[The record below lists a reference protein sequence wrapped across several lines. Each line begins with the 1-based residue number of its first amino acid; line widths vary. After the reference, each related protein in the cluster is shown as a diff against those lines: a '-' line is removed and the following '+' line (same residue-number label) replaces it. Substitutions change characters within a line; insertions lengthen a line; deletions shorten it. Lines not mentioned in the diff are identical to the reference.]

1 MNTLSMPQQKTFQK
15 IYPLSLFVR
24 SVSQQFTGC
33 LYVASETINWS
44 IFLEQGKLIFATNS
58 DRPMARLERH
68 LQELSQ
74 QIPSLTKTIQTQI
87 QYQFALDGAEQLP
100 NSDFHAI
107 RWLLE
112 HKYLD
117 QTQAAMLIE
126 ELARE
131 VIEPF
136 LSISE
141 GNYEFIQ
148 QNGIDGYQGLCHIE
162 LRPLVESCQMQL
174 RRKSSAIKA
183 AVPSLSSPTAAPQA
197 AIAQPEST
205 VVSATSHQSPETGS
219 PPEKA
224 SYTVACIDDSSTIL
238 EAINSFLEE
247 AHFSV
252 VMINDP
258 IKALMQIIRTKPDVV
273 LMDIGMPNLDGYEL
287 CSLLRRH
294 SSFKDI
300 PIIMVTGNTG
310 FIDRAKAKLVGASGY
325 LTKPFTRSE
334 LLKMVFKHLN

>member
-33 LYVASETINWS
+33 LYVAGETINWS

-74 QIPSLTKTIQTQI
+74 QIPSLTKTIQTQL
-87 QYQFALDGAEQLP
+87 QYQFAPDGAEHLP

-112 HKYLD
+112 HNYLN
-117 QTQAAMLIE
+117 QTQVTTLIE

-131 VIEPF
+131 IIEPF

-148 QNGIDGYQGLCHIE
+148 QNGIDGYQGLCQIE

-174 RRKSSAIKA
+174 RRKSSAIKTP
-183 AVPSLSSPTAAPQA
+183 VPSVSPEAVMPQA

-205 VVSATSHQSPETGS
+205 VVAATPQPSGSELSPGKE
-219 PPEKA
+219 
-224 SYTVACIDDSSTIL
+224 SYTIACIDDSSTIL

-273 LMDIGMPNLDGYEL
+273 LMDISMPNLDGYEL

-325 LTKPFTRSE
+325 LAKPFTRSE